1 MKQRNTNKQ
10 KCGNKAQLNSKELE
24 IKQAEFREKDNF
36 LSQIYKRVDSY
47 DYYRDMFPENSFEIP
62 HDLTCRPNGII
73 NIINDEEQRGRSYAR
88 MIFDDLKEIENNLDK
103 KTVVV
108 SPIGYSGKRKRSKLA
123 YQIFGMIFDLD
134 DVGVHQLNSLLFQ
147 MENGIL
153 PFATYLVNSG
163 TGIHVVYLFETPI
176 PAMAQ
181 YYDSLNTLKEELSE
195 LIWNKYTSRESK
207 KQFQGIFQSFRAV
220 GSPTKLGPDY
230 RVSAYRIGEKTTI
243 HELNCFVSKENQ
255 CVFDDISYTNLNEA
269 EEKWPEWYRR
279 HIVEGRP
286 VGDYSLSER
295 EKARRR
301 CWYEAWKKRIIK
313 GAHDGNRHYCI
324 GVLFN
329 YARKAE
335 IPLEDAY
342 KDAME
347 LLPYLNTLTKKEGN
361 QFTED
366 DIKAATAYY
375 GQEFIK
381 MGRNGIMHLTNV
393 DIGQTKRNG
402 RSQKEHLT
410 APAFVDPKT
419 GKESINLCKANREQ
433 TLQTMRENRE
443 ITGRPDK
450 QAIVRQW
457 RAEHPTG
464 RKADCI
470 RETGLTKPT
479 VYKWW
484 SEQEPA

>member
-1 MKQRNTNKQ
+1 MKRRNTNKQ
-10 KCGNKAQLNSKELE
+10 KCGNKAQFNSKELE

-36 LSQIYKRVDSY
+36 LSQIYEKVDSY

-62 HDLTCRPNGII
+62 NDLTCRPNGII
-73 NIINDEEQRGRSYAR
+73 NVINDKEQRGRSYAR
-88 MIFDDLKEIENNLDK
+88 MIFDDLQEIENNLDK

-108 SPIGYSGKRKRSKLA
+108 SPVGYSGKRKRSKLA

-134 DVGVHQLNSLLFQ
+134 DVGIHQLNDLLYQ
-147 MENGIL
+147 MENGVL
-153 PFATYLVNSG
+153 PYATYLVNSG

-181 YYDSLNTLKEELSE
+181 YYDSLNALKAELSD
-195 LIWNKYTSRESK
+195 LIWNKYTSRENK
-207 KQFQGIFQSFRAV
+207 KQFQGIFQSFRVV

-243 HELNCFVSKENQ
+243 HELNSFVSKENQ
-255 CVFDDISYTNLNEA
+255 CVFDDIAYTNLNEA

-301 CWYEAWKKRIIK
+301 CWYEVWKKHIIK

-342 KDAME
+342 RDAKE
-347 LLPYLNTLTKKEGN
+347 LLPYLNSLTKKEGN
-361 QFTED
+361 EFTEA
-366 DIKAATAYY
+366 DIEAATAYY

-381 MGRNGIMHLTNV
+381 MGRKGILRLTNV

-402 RSQKEHLT
+402 RSRKEHLT
-410 APAFVDPKT
+410 APTLYDPKT
-419 GKESINLCKANREQ
+419 GKKSINLCKANRDL
-433 TLQTMRENRE
+433 TLQTMRENGE

-450 QAIVRQW
+450 QAIVHQW
-457 RAEHPTG
+457 QTEHPNG

-484 SEQEPA
+484 SEPKRA

>member
-1 MKQRNTNKQ
+1 MKYSKTYKQ
-10 KCGNKAQLNSKELE
+10 KCGNKTKLNSKELE
-24 IKQAEFREKDNF
+24 NKQSEFMEKDNF
-36 LSQIYKRVDSY
+36 LSQYYERVSPFE
-47 DYYRDMFPENSFEIP
+47 YYRDMFPENSFEKP
-62 HDLTCRPNGII
+62 NDSTCRPNGIL
-73 NIINDEEQRGRSYAR
+73 NVINDTEQRGRSYAR

-108 SPIGYSGKRKRSKLA
+108 SPVGYSGKRKRSKLA

-134 DVGVHQLNSLLFQ
+134 DVGVHQLNNLLFQ

-181 YYDSLNTLKEELSE
+181 YYDSLNALKAELSD
-195 LIWNKYTSRESK
+195 LIWNKYTSREDK
-207 KQFQGIFQSFRAV
+207 KQFQGIFQSFRVV
-220 GSPTKLGPDY
+220 GSPTKLGADY

-255 CVFDDISYTNLNEA
+255 CVFDDITYTNLNEA
-269 EEKWPEWYRR
+269 EEKWPEWYQR

-286 VGDYSLSER
+286 VGDYTLSER

-347 LLPYLNTLTKKEGN
+347 LLPYLNTLTKREGN

-366 DIKAATAYY
+366 DIKAATVYY

-381 MGRNGIMHLTNV
+381 MGRTGIMRLTNV

-402 RSQKEHLT
+402 RSRKEHLT
-410 APAFVDPKT
+410 APTFVDPKT
-419 GKESINLCKANREQ
+419 GKKSINPCKANRELA
-433 TLQTMRENRE
+433 LQAMREHGE
-443 ITGRPDK
+443 IIGRPDK
-450 QAIVRQW
+450 GAIVHQW

-464 RKADCI
+464 RKSDCI

-484 SEQEPA
+484 SEQKPA

>member
-108 SPIGYSGKRKRSKLA
+108 SPVGYSGKRKRSKLA

-230 RVSAYRIGEKTTI
+230 RVSAYRIGEKT
-243 HELNCFVSKENQ
+243 
-255 CVFDDISYTNLNEA
+255 
-269 EEKWPEWYRR
+269 
-279 HIVEGRP
+279 
-286 VGDYSLSER
+286 
-295 EKARRR
+295 
-301 CWYEAWKKRIIK
+301 
-313 GAHDGNRHYCI
+313 
-324 GVLFN
+324 
-329 YARKAE
+329 
-335 IPLEDAY
+335 
-342 KDAME
+342 
-347 LLPYLNTLTKKEGN
+347 
-361 QFTED
+361 
-366 DIKAATAYY
+366 
-375 GQEFIK
+375 
-381 MGRNGIMHLTNV
+381 
-393 DIGQTKRNG
+393 
-402 RSQKEHLT
+402 
-410 APAFVDPKT
+410 
-419 GKESINLCKANREQ
+419 
-433 TLQTMRENRE
+433 
-443 ITGRPDK
+443 
-450 QAIVRQW
+450 
-457 RAEHPTG
+457 
-464 RKADCI
+464 
-470 RETGLTKPT
+470 
-479 VYKWW
+479 
-484 SEQEPA
+484 

>member
-1 MKQRNTNKQ
+1 MKYSKTYKQR
-10 KCGNKAQLNSKELE
+10 CGNLTQLNSKELGN
-24 IKQAEFREKDNF
+24 KQSEFREKDNY
-36 LSQIYKRVDSY
+36 LSQIYKKVNPL
-47 DYYRDMFPENSFEIP
+47 DYYRDMFPEDSFEKP
-62 HDLTCRPNGII
+62 NDSTCRPNGII

-88 MIFDDLKEIENNLDK
+88 MIFDDLQEIENNLNK
-103 KTVVV
+103 KTVVI
-108 SPIGYSGKRKRSKLA
+108 SPVGYSGKRKRSKLA
-123 YQIFGMIFDLD
+123 YHIFGMIFDLD

-181 YYDSLNTLKEELSE
+181 YYDSLNTLKAELSE

-207 KQFQGIFQSFRAV
+207 KQFQGIFQSFRVV
-220 GSPTKLGPDY
+220 GSPTKLGADY

-243 HELNCFVSKENQ
+243 HELNSFVNKENQ
-255 CVFDDISYTNLNEA
+255 CVFDDITYTNLNDA
-269 EEKWPEWYRR
+269 EEKWPEWYQR

-286 VGDYSLSER
+286 VGDYTLSER

-301 CWYEAWKKRIIK
+301 CWYAAWKKRMIK
-313 GAHDGNRHYCI
+313 GSHDGNRHYCI

-342 KDAME
+342 KDAMA

-381 MGRNGIMHLTNV
+381 MGRTGIMRLTNV

-402 RSQKEHLT
+402 RSRKEHLT
-410 APAFVDPKT
+410 APTFVDPKT
-419 GKESINLCKANREQ
+419 GKKSINPCKANRELA
-433 TLQTMRENRE
+433 LQAMREHGE
-443 ITGRPDK
+443 IIGRPDK
-450 QAIVRQW
+450 GAIVHQW

-484 SEQEPA
+484 SEQKPA